1 MKHRSVL
8 IYGKGEGMYTI
19 AIVEDDKTQAAS
31 LKEYLLRYA
40 AENGEAFAVKTFSN
54 AVIFLENYTAVY
66 DVVFMDI
73 KMPYL
78 NGIAAAHKLREL
90 DKGVLLFFITSLTQ
104 YAIRGYEVDALNYI
118 VKPVEY
124 NEFALKF
131 KKAVDRLAE
140 KKSGELLV
148 PTDMGY
154 KKISPAEIYY
164 VEVRGHHCKYHTT
177 EGEYK
182 QYQTIRSVEEKLLP
196 YGFARCNNCYLV
208 NLRHVSSVKD
218 YTAIVGGD
226 ELQIS
231 HPRKKEF
238 MRRLTAFFD
247 GEKNG

>member
-1 MKHRSVL
+1 MRCIFSLPLDKPANCDYTEVMKHRSVL

-54 AVIFLENYTAVY
+54 AVIFLEKYTAVY

-124 NEFALKF
+124 NF
-131 KKAVDRLAE
+131 
-140 KKSGELLV
+140 
-148 PTDMGY
+148 
-154 KKISPAEIYY
+154 
-164 VEVRGHHCKYHTT
+164 
-177 EGEYK
+177 
-182 QYQTIRSVEEKLLP
+182 SVLLP
-196 YGFARCNNCYLV
+196 
-208 NLRHVSSVKD
+208 
-218 YTAIVGGD
+218 
-226 ELQIS
+226 
-231 HPRKKEF
+231 
-238 MRRLTAFFD
+238 LTTFQHYD
-247 GEKNG
+247 RV

>member
-148 PTDMGY
+148 PRTWG
-154 KKISPAEIYY
+154 I
-164 VEVRGHHCKYHTT
+164 RKY
-177 EGEYK
+177 
-182 QYQTIRSVEEKLLP
+182 L
-196 YGFARCNNCYLV
+196 
-208 NLRHVSSVKD
+208 
-218 YTAIVGGD
+218 
-226 ELQIS
+226 
-231 HPRKKEF
+231 PRKFITSRCADIIANIIRRKENINNIKPS
-238 MRRLTAFFD
+238 D
-247 GEKNG
+247 PSKKNFCPTGLRGATTVTSSTCGTSAR

>member
-1 MKHRSVL
+1 
-8 IYGKGEGMYTI
+8 MYTI
-19 AIVEDDKTQAAS
+19 AIVEDDKTQAES
-31 LKEYLLRYA
+31 LKAYLLRYA
-40 AENGEAFAVKTFSN
+40 AENGEAFTVRTFAN
-54 AVIFLENYTAVY
+54 AVGFLENYAAVY
-66 DVVFMDI
+66 DIVFMDI

-90 DKGVLLFFITSLTQ
+90 DKDVLLFFITSLTQ

-131 KKAVDRLAE
+131 RKAMDRLAG
-140 KKSGELLV
+140 KKSVELLV
-148 PTDMGY
+148 STDIGY
-154 KKISPAEIYY
+154 KKLSPSEIYY
-164 VEVRGHHCKYHTT
+164 VEVRGHHCKYHTAN
-177 EGEYK
+177 GEYK
-182 QYQTIRSVEEKLLP
+182 QYQSIRSIEEKLSP

-208 NLRHVSSVKD
+208 NLRFVSSVKG

-238 MRRLTAFFD
+238 MQRLTAFFD
-247 GEKNG
+247 GDKNV